1 MVGNERVKINL
12 IAIGKKMPDWIQT
25 GVTHYQKQLPREL
38 NFTLTTPEA
47 QTRKGKNIEQIK
59 ELEGELLIKASAS
72 ANLIVA
78 FDEHGKQHSTKEIAK
93 AMKDWQQNGDS
104 VALLIGG
111 ADGLSNTIKQQ
122 AHQLWG
128 LSNLT
133 LPHSMARLLAV
144 EQIYRAHSLLT
155 NHPYHRE

>member
-1 MVGNERVKINL
+1 MKINL
-12 IAIGKKMPDWIQT
+12 IAIGKKMPSWIQT
-25 GVTHYQKQLPREL
+25 GIEHYQKQLPSGM
-38 NFTLTTPEA
+38 NFNLITIEG
-47 QTRKGKNIEQIK
+47 QKRKNTSIEQIK
-59 ELEGELLIKASAS
+59 IAEGELLLNASVGS
-72 ANLIVA
+72 NLIIA
-78 FDEHGKQHSTKEIAK
+78 FDENGKQNSSKEIANSLQN
-93 AMKDWQQNGDS
+93 WQQNGVS

-111 ADGLSNTIKQQ
+111 ADGLSEQIKKQ